1 MTLDNNRQQL
11 SDAIRAASE
20 HLDIAPVYIEKDYW
34 ITKILQQLSRTS
46 QANNTVWKGG
56 TSLSK
61 AYRLIDRF
69 SSDIDV
75 AVLAEGMKGNQIK
88 NLISKVSKGM
98 TEGIPETDV
107 PGETSKGSHYR
118 KTYHSYTSTLS
129 GSDPRMKLLGNYVI
143 VEINSFANPYP
154 YVRLEIESFITQFL
168 RETGR
173 ESLIEELD
181 MAPFELNVLDKR
193 RTICEKLVSLLR
205 FSFTSQ
211 PLDGLNKKIRHFYD
225 LHALVNDAECREYL
239 SQSFL
244 QDLKDLWQH
253 DQSVFDTPDGWQG
266 KNIDE
271 APLIKDFSRL
281 WTDLSEHYVEELG
294 QLAYR
299 PIPTPE
305 EIAKSLNELLQI
317 LYYFKIDIKD
327 MKLTFDQKNMIINT
341 LDNSKKSFA
350 GLTLKFYDPV
360 IRQFAFI
367 CYVKADS
374 VYNKDTI
381 ELSIRNTLGTY
392 FLNIDNNKLF
402 IAKSEL

>member
-1 MTLDNNRQQL
+1 MTHIDEAPLIKDFSRL
-11 SDAIRAASE
+11 WTDLSE
-20 HLDIAPVYIEKDYW
+20 HYVEELGQLAYRP
-34 ITKILQQLSRTS
+34 ILQQLSRTS

-299 PIPTPE
+299 PKRKARTNCFKFFRGNNKHKYGSVLVRKYRAIIVFHVNVYVLIESDTDEVFIKEFVMVDTCTCDIPFVICVEASNRAIMLTKFLD
-305 EIAKSLNELLQI
+305 ATH
-317 LYYFKIDIKD
+317 LYF
-327 MKLTFDQKNMIINT
+327 QSII
-341 LDNSKKSFA
+341 
-350 GLTLKFYDPV
+350 
-360 IRQFAFI
+360 
-367 CYVKADS
+367 
-374 VYNKDTI
+374 
-381 ELSIRNTLGTY
+381 LSIVGKIFQLGY
-392 FLNIDNNKLF
+392 
-402 IAKSEL
+402 